1 MTETTEPQTPT
12 IVDKP
17 KRLRKQTVAIV
28 AGALVVVAALGW
40 GAFAT
45 WQKSVDENAR
55 TSALDSGRQFATDL
69 ATYNFQNLDQNLSVV
84 RDNSV
89 GEFAGQ
95 YAQVAANLQNM
106 IVQYQATSSAQII
119 SAGLASSDRDKR
131 RGARVPRS
139 DDHEHQLPRSEN
151 RPQPDATFA
160 GPRGRRVETEQ
171 RAVVVTRRS
180 GVKDSRVGDCR

>member
-1 MTETTEPQTPT
+1 MTETPQSETPQPQTPESPTPT
-12 IVDKP
+12 IAEKP
-17 KRLRKQTVAIV
+17 KRLRKQTLLIV
-28 AGALVVVAALGW
+28 AGVLVVVAALGW

-45 WQKSVDENAR
+45 WQKSADEDAR

-119 SAGLASSDRDKR
+119 SAGLASSDRDN
-131 RGARVPRS
+131 AEVLVFLDQMITNTNSPDPRI
-139 DDHEHQLPRSEN
+139 DRNRMQLSLVRE
-151 RPQPDATFA
+151 D
-160 GPRGRRVETEQ
+160 
-171 RAVVVTRRS
+171 
-180 GVKDSRVGDCR
+180 GDWKLSNVQLL